1 MSSEKGFAHLFL
13 IAIIL
18 VGIVAGLFLLKNPAI
33 FKPRADTTGMDS
45 SYNLGVLVIKYFPL
59 TSNGQNIDSA
69 VTGDVGDS
77 YQVIRQKTTDITN
90 NLLSL
95 IPKSSKYLGYSNQ
108 DSQPALNL
116 ILNDVKEYTQAVPI
130 LGDGTRRPNYNKIMT
145 DNNICD
151 YVDNKNVREVFLWAY
166 QGPNY
171 PGTNTPYLAIS
182 ESKMAGPFGDISNSF
197 RLNDM
202 PKCSNTYRVY
212 TFNYGRGTAEAIESW
227 SHQIEAEMSEVNS
240 DFFRNKWQGPNYP
253 QTLKVNGRCGSA
265 HNPPNARSEY
275 DRGNTI
281 AQKSDCLDW
290 NPDGLGALSDIS
302 CTNWGC
308 SGATDKDNPALNYM
322 VWNWQNL
329 PGRNNLKN
337 YQGKKIRN
345 LWDIHG
351 DFDRVMRQDKT
362 IFISASNP
370 PKTGFTL
377 ASGTQQVA
385 SGGEFYIKAGV
396 SSDIDAANLFSLV
409 VDYPID
415 KVQMLDISPPMGEA
429 TSSGDTFVKKWIEQ
443 SDDKKGKIILSGAVP
458 NPGLKTD
465 PGQTYTMAT
474 IRFKSLISSGEIPFV
489 VNSESAIYRNSDNQN
504 IISSNANAKVI
515 IGSVSP
521 SPSGSGIP
529 AVDSDKD
536 GFLDGEEMFYGTD
549 PNKSCGVNAWPPDL
563 NDDKGVNGTDVSLMV
578 PYIDGT
584 KLYDKRHD
592 LNRDGRIDQVGDIPV
607 IQKYMLQTC
616 TVSSPS
622 PSPSPSSTTPVVQ
635 SISTLNA
642 FPGTRVTITGQN
654 FLSSATTDVTKLQVW
669 LIHSSGGVNKVA
681 GVSPNVG
688 NTSWEQ
694 SSISFTIGVGS
705 NSTPQSGELSVL
717 TGSSLAKV
725 PGIFTISAPVS
736 PAPSATPIP
745 PVINSKRADLYN
757 DPNKPN
763 FVNDQDVSV
772 FYTKCAANGL
782 EFFGKPASVQPV
794 CDILEDGKITVS
806 DWSVLIKFRNQSVQ

>member
-18 VGIVAGLFLLKNPAI
+18 IGIVAGLFLLKNPAI
-33 FKPRADTTGMDS
+33 FKPRADSTGMDS

-59 TSNGQNIDSA
+59 TSNGQNIDTA

-77 YQVIRQKTTDITN
+77 YQAIRQKTTDITN
-90 NLLSL
+90 NLLSF
-95 IPKSSKYLGYSNQ
+95 IPKSSKYLGYSNP
-108 DSQPALNL
+108 DSQVALNL

-171 PGTNTPYLAIS
+171 PGTNTPYLSIS

-197 RLNDM
+197 RSNDM
-202 PKCSNTYRVY
+202 PKCNNTYRVY
-212 TFNYGRGTAEAIESW
+212 TFNYGRGTAEAMESW
-227 SHQIEAEMSEVNS
+227 SHQIEAEISEVNS

-275 DRGNTI
+275 DRGNPTP
-281 AQKSDCLDW
+281 QKSDCLDW
-290 NPDGLGALSDIS
+290 NPDGIGTLSDIS
-302 CTNWGC
+302 CSNWGC
-308 SGATDKDNPALNYM
+308 SGTTDRDNPALNYM
-322 VWNWQNL
+322 IWNWQNL

-351 DFDRVMRQDKT
+351 DFDRVMRTGKS
-362 IFISASNP
+362 IFATTTTTVA
-370 PKTGFTL
+370 TGFSL
-377 ASGTQQVA
+377 LPGEQSVA
-385 SGGEFYIKAGV
+385 PGREFKINVKG
-396 SSDIDAANLFSLV
+396 SSDIDEANLFTLV
-409 VDYPID
+409 MDYPAD
-415 KVQMLDISPPMGEA
+415 KVEVVGVEPSESTPGA
-429 TSSGDTFVKKWIEQ
+429 TFVKKWIEQ
-443 SDDKKGKIILSGAVP
+443 SVNNGKITLAGAVP
-458 NPGLKTD
+458 NPGLKTL
-465 PGQTYTMAT
+465 PGVPESMAT
-474 IRFKSLISSGEIPFV
+474 ITFRTRANSGEIALKV
-489 VNSESAIYRNSDNQN
+489 SSESAIYRNSDNQN
-504 IISSNANAKVI
+504 ILSSNANAKVT
-515 IGSVSP
+515 IGTASP

-529 AVDSDKD
+529 AVDSDGD
-536 GFLDGEEMFYGTD
+536 GFLDAEELFYGTD

-563 NDDKGVNGTDVSLMV
+563 NDDKGINGTDVSLMV

-584 KLYDKRHD
+584 SQYDKRHD
-592 LNRDGRIDQVGDIPV
+592 LNRDGHIDQAGDIPV

-616 TVSSPS
+616 TIPSPS
-622 PSPSPSSTTPVVQ
+622 PSPSVSPSPSSTTPIFQ
-635 SISTLNA
+635 SISTMNA

-654 FLSSATTDVTKLQVW
+654 FLSTATTDVTKLQVW
-669 LIHSSGGVNKVA
+669 LIHATGGVNKVA

-688 NTSWEQ
+688 NTTWEQ
-694 SSISFTIGVGS
+694 NSISFTIGVGS
-705 NSTPQSGELSVL
+705 NSTPQSGELTIL
-717 TGSSLAKV
+717 TGSSFAKV
-725 PGIFTISAPVS
+725 PGTFTISAPS
-736 PAPSATPIP
+736 PSPSATPVP
-745 PVINSKRADLYN
+745 PVVDSKRADLYN
-757 DPNKPN
+757 DPNKPS

-772 FYTKCAANGL
+772 FYTKCAADGL
-782 EFFGKPASVQPV
+782 EFFGKPASVQPI

-806 DWSVLIKFRNQSVQ
+806 DWSVLIKFRNQKVGL